1 MRIVA
6 VTAAEKPELW
16 RHLQDYMRELLPY
29 GGQLA
34 PADGDLPYGH
44 FDAYWREP
52 ETCWPFWGMRDHRR
66 AGFALVRKGSGRMEM
81 AEFYCFPQFRRTGVG
96 LAFARELL
104 GRFPG
109 PWEITQFAEHAG
121 AVEILAPRARRY
133 AVRREALCRRA
144 IRPATPAPKVRR
156 ATLMQMKRA
165 APAALLCIWID
176 VPVSRRR
183 SHAATSRPFSAW
195 RPRCPSCWS

>member
-52 ETCWPFWGMRDHRR
+52 ETRWPFWGMRDHRR
-66 AGFALVRKGSGRMEM
+66 AGFAFVRKESGRMEM

-96 LAFARELL
+96 LAFARKLL
-104 GRFPG
+104 SRFPG

-121 AVEILAPRARRY
+121 AVRFWRRVLADTPFEESRYVGEQSGQPRLRQRF
-133 AVRREALCRRA
+133 V
-144 IRPATPAPKVRR
+144 
-156 ATLMQMKRA
+156 
-165 APAALLCIWID
+165 
-176 VPVSRRR
+176 VPR
-183 SHAATSRPFSAW
+183 
-195 RPRCPSCWS
+195 